1 MHTRTYKKEKE
12 CLVKVLTFVFSA
24 YPDSQSSY
32 RQEVNHYEMA
42 ANNAVPSTSH
52 NGDMPLV
59 NTSLETLNGID
70 SSSTPNSSRSCQ
82 VARGRGRGKG
92 HAVYQGN
99 AAKKSKVSKKRLQPE
114 AAEDEEEEV
123 SPNAVRNSGRKEI
136 GPQNR
141 SINNNRKSDEG
152 RRENE
157 EEEKDDVQ
165 FLHEEKPSFP
175 PAPLEELIRA
185 LQTISFRAMREH
197 DKLQDVLRKQCREA
211 AGLEKRCSSF
221 EEERKRYL
229 DRIAE
234 LEKEVMMLKASN
246 GHAVTSSTV
255 VVEDEETKYQACLAS
270 LGYSPV
276 VKREIPASEEDPY
289 GILRILHKK

>member
-1 MHTRTYKKEKE
+1 M
-12 CLVKVLTFVFSA
+12 
-24 YPDSQSSY
+24 
-32 RQEVNHYEMA
+32 
-42 ANNAVPSTSH
+42 
-52 NGDMPLV
+52 V

-70 SSSTPNSSRSCQ
+70 SSSTPNSSRSGQ

-92 HAVYQGN
+92 SAVYQGN

-114 AAEDEEEEV
+114 AAEDEEEEEV
-123 SPNAVRNSGRKEI
+123 GQDAVRNSGRKET

-141 SINNNRKSDEG
+141 NFNNNRKSDEG
-152 RRENE
+152 RRGNE
-157 EEEKDDVQ
+157 EEDKDDVQ
-165 FLHEEKPSFP
+165 FLHEEKPKFP

-185 LQTISFRAMREH
+185 LQTISFHAMREH

-211 AGLEKRCSSF
+211 AGFEKRCSSF
-221 EEERKRYL
+221 DEERKRYL

-255 VVEDEETKYQACLAS
+255 VVEDEEAKYQACLAS

-276 VKREIPASEEDPY
+276 VKREMSSSEEDPY